1 MKNNDENNI
10 YVWPRLF
17 DNAPF
22 FIDEFFPG
30 IASLRYSGAVVAFL
44 AAGILRSRTASVQ
57 TCWAFLQTQCASVR
71 TRPQNVEHKEYSGGL
86 LALSARLL
94 CLKWH
99 IKEYFWL

>member
-22 FIDEFFPG
+22 FIDEFFPY
-30 IASLRYSGAVVAFL
+30 ITSLWHSGAVVAFA

-57 TCWAFLQTQCASVR
+57 TCKAFLQT
-71 TRPQNVEHKEYSGGL
+71 
-86 LALSARLL
+86 
-94 CLKWH
+94 
-99 IKEYFWL
+99 